1 MLLRYKVNN
10 NNHRIIFCPDKEG
23 VQIRKKVNSY
33 TSIAKDLKKNY
44 NDKKIVLIY
53 DKKIN
58 KEITTRFSDLR
69 FLTLHIT
76 SLSQMALECY
86 QWPAILM
93 ITMF

>member
-58 KEITTRFSDLR
+58 KDIIKYISPDKSEK
-69 FLTLHIT
+69 
-76 SLSQMALECY
+76 
-86 QWPAILM
+86 
-93 ITMF
+93 